1 MRGFLISRQPDTGR
15 QLTQFLTHCKNNLP
29 TVIAVGIL
37 LAIWKGLSF
46 WIDAAIIL
54 PAPEETLKTCIALL
68 LQPDFFSKIWH
79 TVARSL
85 VGFALA
91 LITALLLG
99 IAAGSLKPV
108 YNLLKPLVTITRA
121 TPTMSIILLAL
132 IWLHTEIAPILVG
145 FLVIFPLLYSNIVEG
160 IRAVDPELLEMAAV
174 YRVKK
179 RTVIKEIY
187 LPSLSSYLIA
197 GSATAMG
204 LNLKVVIA
212 AEVLSQPRNCIGTSL
227 YMEQINLN
235 TAGVF
240 AWTIIAVL
248 VSSGFDSY
256 LQLFRAK
263 IEGWK
268 TAGNCKG

>member
-1 MRGFLISRQPDTGR
+1 M
-15 QLTQFLTHCKNNLP
+15 TQFFTRCKNNLP
-29 TVIAVGIL
+29 AVIAVGVL

-46 WIDAAIIL
+46 WIDAPIIL

-68 LQPDFFSKIWH
+68 LQPGFFSKIWH

-85 VGFALA
+85 VGFGVA

-99 IAAGSLKPV
+99 IAAGSCKPV
-108 YNLLKPLVTITRA
+108 YNLLKPVETATRA

-132 IWLHTEIAPILVG
+132 IWLHTEIAPILAG

-160 IRAVDPELLEMAAV
+160 IRAVDPGLLEMAEI

-179 RTVIKEIY
+179 RTIIKEIY

-197 GSATAMG
+197 GSAAAMG

-235 TAGVF
+235 TTGVF

-248 VSSGFDSY
+248 VSSGFDC
-256 LQLFRAK
+256 LLHLLRK
-263 IEGWK
+263 GIEGWK
-268 TAGNCKG
+268 TAGYSSDSKD